1 VALTSNKRAA
11 IHGLR
16 QMVKDKN
23 TPSKDKLRAIELL
36 IELTDNFTTPGLEY
50 RAEKLNLRAAA
61 ETKPERTLADLLG
74 RLEDIPSVGD
84 LS

>member
-1 VALTSNKRAA
+1 MALTSNKRAA

-16 QMVKDKN
+16 QMVKDKD

-50 RAEKLNLRAAA
+50 RAENLTWRPAA
-61 ETKPERTLADLLG
+61 ETKPERSLEDLLG
-74 RLEDIPSVGD
+74 RHEDTPSGND